1 MNGWTI
7 TKVWDIDG
15 KLYVAPTIEDAIAL
29 YKLFVGD
36 EPRNIKAVGG
46 SSCVIDYA
54 AVIKGGCE
62 E

>member
-36 EPRNIKAVGG
+36 EPREIKAVKG
-46 SSCVIDYA
+46 SYYASDYG
-54 AVIKGGCE
+54 AVIKEGGE